1 MCGIAG
7 FFETVKRTSAAE
19 GRKNAKMMATAIA
32 HRGPDD
38 EGLWSD
44 ASHNLTLIHRRL
56 SIIDLSPEGHQ
67 PMDSASG
74 RYVIVFNGEIY
85 NFPELRQTLEGQG
98 CSFRGRSDTE
108 IMLAA
113 FDQWGVNAAIQKLNG
128 MFAFALYD
136 RQDNVLHFVRDRFGK
151 KPLYIGWGGKTL
163 LFGSELKAL
172 RAHPDF
178 NNAIDRQALT
188 LYTRYGCVPAPY
200 SIYEGISQ
208 LLPGARLTLKLDSLS
223 AGQDLKSLM
232 EPYWHLS
239 RVIEENRHKITPRS
253 DEDAIDEFETLL
265 GTCVQDRMISDV
277 PLGAFLSGGIDSSA
291 VVALMQRQTASPVK
305 SFSIGFEE
313 ADFNEADHARAIAE
327 HLGTDHHEL
336 TVTAAE
342 ARAVIPQIPTLYDE
356 PFADVSQIP
365 TYLVARFASQSVTV
379 ALSGDGGD
387 EMLGGYNRHIVVPP
401 LWNKIKWA
409 PRPLRRVASH
419 AIKSHTIEEW
429 NATFPARPQ
438 CGEKLYKLAEIL
450 PSRESQDAYHRLTS
464 QWPDPAALVIGG
476 HEPLIPLTDPVW
488 RVRGLSFA
496 EQMMAGD
503 ALSYLPNDI
512 LVKLDRATMAVGLEA
527 RAPLLDRRIFDYAW
541 SLPHEMKI
549 RGQTGKWLLREV
561 LARHVPRALFERP
574 KQGFAVPIGEW
585 LRGPLKD
592 WAADLLDETKL
603 AQQGYFNP
611 APIRAAW
618 TAHQKGEGAHAHQ
631 LWTILMAQSWLEEQK

>member
-1 MCGIAG
+1 
-7 FFETVKRTSAAE
+7 
-19 GRKNAKMMATAIA
+19 MARAIA

-38 EGLWSD
+38 EGLWLD
-44 ASHNLTLIHRRL
+44 NTHPLLLAHRRL

-67 PMDSASG
+67 PMESASG
-74 RYVIVFNGEIY
+74 RYMIVFNGEIY
-85 NFPELRQTLEGQG
+85 NFPELRHMLEDLG
-98 CSFRGRSDTE
+98 CHFRGRSDTE

-113 FDQWGVNAAIQKLNG
+113 FDQWGINAALQKLNG

-136 RQDNVLHFVRDRFGK
+136 RQEHTLHFVRDRFGK
-151 KPLYIGWGGKTL
+151 KPLYIGWGGSTL

-178 NNAIDRQALT
+178 KSKISREALT
-188 LYTRYGCVPAPY
+188 LYSRYSYVPAPY

-208 LLPGARLTLKLDSLS
+208 LLPGCRLTLKLDGL
-223 AGQDLKSLM
+223 APEQDLKPLM

-239 RVIEENRHKITPRS
+239 RVIEENHHKISPRTD
-253 DEDAIDEFETLL
+253 DEAINEFGSLL
-265 GTCVQDRMISDV
+265 GTCVKDRMISDV

-291 VVALMQRQTASPVK
+291 VVALMQAQSSQAVK
-305 SFSIGFEE
+305 TFSIGFEE
-313 ADFNEADHARAIAE
+313 TGFNEAEYARAVASY
-327 HLGTDHHEL
+327 LGTDHHEL
-336 TVTAAE
+336 TLTAAE
-342 ARAVIPQIPTLYDE
+342 AQAVIPQIPQLYDE

-365 TYLVARFASQSVTV
+365 TYLVSRFAKQSVTV

-387 EMLGGYNRHIVVPP
+387 EMLGGYNRHIIVPA
-401 LWNKIKWA
+401 LWQKIGWM
-409 PRPLRRVASH
+409 PQPLRAALARLIHSQPAARWDDLV
-419 AIKSHTIEEW
+419 KS
-429 NATFPARPQ
+429 RPQ
-438 CGEKLYKLAEIL
+438 FGEKLYKLAEIL
-450 PSRESQDAYHRLTS
+450 PSRESHDIYHRLTS
-464 QWPDPAALVIGG
+464 QWDDPAALVIGG
-476 HEPLIPLTDPVW
+476 HEPLIPLTDPAW
-488 RVRGLSFA
+488 KPASLSFA

-512 LVKLDRATMAVGLEA
+512 LVKLDRASMAVGLEA

-541 SLPHEMKI
+541 SLPHDMKI

-574 KQGFAVPIGEW
+574 KQGFAVPIGDW

-603 AQQGYFNP
+603 AQQSYFNP

-618 TAHQKGEGAHAHQ
+618 TAHQKGEGHHAHQ
-631 LWTILMAQSWLEEQK
+631 LWTILMAQSWLEKT